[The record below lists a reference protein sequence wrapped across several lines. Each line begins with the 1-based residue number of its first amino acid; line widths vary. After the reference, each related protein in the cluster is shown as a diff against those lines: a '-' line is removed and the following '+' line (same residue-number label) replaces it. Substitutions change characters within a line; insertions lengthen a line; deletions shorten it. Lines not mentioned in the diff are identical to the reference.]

1 MKKIIKKKLIIGIT
15 CYPSLGGSGILA
27 TELGHELAKRGHQ
40 VHFISYGIPF
50 RLNLSLKN
58 IFFHEVSVNEYELF
72 RYPDYT
78 MPLAV
83 KMYEVSMKYNLDIL
97 HVHYAVPHATA
108 AFLAKQM
115 IGSGLPHVI
124 TTLHGTDITLMGYD
138 ASYKPII
145 QYSIENSC
153 GVTAVS
159 KSLRDE
165 TKTLFSTRKHIEVIY
180 NFFNPKKPDRSRD
193 EIRKELGVKKN
204 EFLVSHASNLRR
216 VKRIPDLLEI
226 IAGSKNKKNTKL
238 LIVAGSSFSPYQPI
252 VLRLK
257 LEKNIIIK
265 ERLLDIENYIH
276 ASDLGIYTSDK
287 ESFGLAILE
296 AMSYGIAVLATSVG
310 GVPEVVQD
318 KKSGYLYPVGDVKGF
333 ISGLDCLFENRGLA
347 KQFGERGKYIAKT
360 KFSTEKIIE
369 QYIMFYKRILCD
381 CD

>member
-296 AMSYGIAVLATSVG
+296 AMSYGIAVLATSAG

>member
-1 MKKIIKKKLIIGIT
+1 MKSIPKKIKVGIT

-27 TELGHELAKRGHQ
+27 TELGHELAKRGHE

-78 MPLAV
+78 LPLAV
-83 KMYEVSMKYNLDIL
+83 KMYEVSIKYKLDIL

-108 AFLAKQM
+108 AFLAKQL
-115 IGSGLPHVI
+115 IGTGLPHVI

-159 KSLRDE
+159 QSLRDE
-165 TKTLFSTRKHIEVIY
+165 TKKLFSTKKHIEVIY
-180 NFFNPKKPDRSRD
+180 NFFNTKKPARSRD

-226 IAGSKNKKNTKL
+226 IAASRHKKNIKL
-238 LIVAGSSFSPYQPI
+238 LIVAGSSFSPYQPLVI
-252 VLRLK
+252 KYK

-296 AMSYGIAVLATSVG
+296 AMSYGIPVLATRAG
-310 GVPEVVQD
+310 GAPEVVED
-318 KKSGYLYPVGDVKGF
+318 KKSGLLYPVGDIKGF
-333 ISGLDCLFENRGLA
+333 TKGLDEFFENKALA
-347 KQFGERGKYIAKT
+347 KQFGERGKIIAKT

-369 QYIMFYKRILCD
+369 QYIIFYKKILCD